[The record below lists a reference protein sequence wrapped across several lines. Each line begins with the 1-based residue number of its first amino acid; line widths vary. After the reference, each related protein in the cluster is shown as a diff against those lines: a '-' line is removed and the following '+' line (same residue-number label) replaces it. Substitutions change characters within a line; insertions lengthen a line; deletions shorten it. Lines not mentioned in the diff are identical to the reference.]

1 VENDKIFQPAEE
13 DLVINGKPLSHT
25 YPDGK
30 IVNPHYPL
38 NPVSIDSEMKWV
50 YFGALGGHKIY
61 RIATEN
67 LANENLSDNQLSKQI
82 EFFANKPKSD
92 GFKIDK
98 KGQIYVTDVEN
109 NAIAIAT
116 SKGYK
121 ILVQDK
127 NYFPGPMEFPLLM
140 MVFVHHRQPIATQ
153 TLLQQR
159 QRRKQT
165 AVFCF
170 EV

>member
-127 NYFPGPMEFPLLM
+127 KLLSWPDGISIANDGICTSPPTNCNTN
-140 MVFVHHRQPIATQ
+140 PIATTAKTQ
-153 TLLQQR
+153 AN
-159 QRRKQT
+159 RRIM
-165 AVFCF
+165 F
-170 EV
+170 